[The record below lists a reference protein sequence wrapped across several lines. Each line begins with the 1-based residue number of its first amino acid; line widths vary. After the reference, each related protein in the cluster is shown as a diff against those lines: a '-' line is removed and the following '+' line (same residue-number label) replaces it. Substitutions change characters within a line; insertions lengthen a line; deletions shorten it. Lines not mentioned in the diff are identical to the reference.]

1 MRHRAQR
8 PSVRLITA
16 LPARRGVVAGTV
28 VLLGASTGVG
38 LVVTGADQATDRPT
52 AGEQV
57 AEVGGT
63 TYPGAAARDAIDA
76 DRSSYP
82 SRGQART
89 SPSAA
94 VSAAP
99 EREATQPSADG
110 PADGPAVGSAAGAP
124 QSGTSTPTPSRPAA
138 GDEPTGQ
145 PSPSTTPAPS
155 SPSRAAPT
163 EPAPTETAEP
173 APAPAGPDT
182 SAVTQLSVGGT
193 WTVAL
198 SSDTPTVSFE
208 CSLDGGAYAPCSP
221 VVSFLQLSNG
231 RHTLSARAV
240 DQAGNVDPS
249 PVVISTTVTDSV
261 L

>member
-1 MRHRAQR
+1 MRHRAPR
-8 PSVRLITA
+8 SSLRLITA

-28 VLLGASTGVG
+28 VLLGVSAGVG
-38 LVVTGADQATDRPT
+38 LAVTGSDQAADQPA

-63 TYPGAAARDAIDA
+63 TYPGAAARDAIGA
-76 DRSSYP
+76 DRASYP

-99 EREATQPSADG
+99 EREAAQPSADG
-110 PADGPAVGSAAGAP
+110 PALDSSG
-124 QSGTSTPTPSRPAA
+124 GTSPSTASTPASTSPDA
-138 GDEPTGQ
+138 GESTQQ
-145 PSPSTTPAPS
+145 PSPSTTPASS
-155 SPSRAAPT
+155 SPSRAAPS
-163 EPAPTETAEP
+163 EPAPTGTTAEP
-173 APAPAGPDT
+173 APAPTGPDT

-198 SSDTPTVSFE
+198 SSDTPTVTFE
-208 CSLDGGAYAPCSP
+208 CSLDGGAYVPCSP

-240 DQAGNVDPS
+240 DQAGNVDPT
-249 PVVISTTVTDSV
+249 PVVISTNVTGSV